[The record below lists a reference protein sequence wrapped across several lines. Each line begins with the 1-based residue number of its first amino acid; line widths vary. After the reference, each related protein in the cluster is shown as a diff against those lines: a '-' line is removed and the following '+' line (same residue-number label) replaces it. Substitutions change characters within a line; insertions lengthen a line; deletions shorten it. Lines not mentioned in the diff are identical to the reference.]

1 MEFEHNAKSKA
12 LKAKKRLE
20 LDNTK
25 KANNEAQK
33 SIKQKLVDTALSCGS
48 ASLVERHCAALAMV
62 LDEARALL
70 KTELGG
76 AQVTSTDTAK
86 QLQWAER
93 RCEELQFARDEEKKN
108 QARMLELT
116 AAAQK

>member
-33 SIKQKLVDTALSCGS
+33 SIKQKLVDIALSCES
-48 ASLVERHCAALAMV
+48 AME

-70 KTELGG
+70 KTEVGG
-76 AQVTSTDTAK
+76 AQVTSTDTSCSGSSAG
-86 QLQWAER
+86 ARSCNSHRTRTR
-93 RCEELQFARDEEKKN
+93 RTKC
-108 QARMLELT
+108 
-116 AAAQK
+116 

>member
-1 MEFEHNAKSKA
+1 MEFEQNAKSKA

-33 SIKQKLVDTALSCGS
+33 SIKQKLVDIALSCES
-48 ASLVERHCAALAMV
+48 ASLVERHCAALAME

-76 AQVTSTDTAK
+76 AQVTSTDTSCSGPSAG
-86 QLQWAER
+86 ARSCNSHGMRTR
-93 RCEELQFARDEEKKN
+93 RTKC
-108 QARMLELT
+108 
-116 AAAQK
+116 

>member
-33 SIKQKLVDTALSCGS
+33 SIKQKLVDIITLSCES
-48 ASLVERHCAALAMV
+48 ASLVERHCAALAME

-76 AQVTSTDTAK
+76 AQVTSTDTSYSGPSAG
-86 QLQWAER
+86 ARSCNSHGMRTR
-93 RCEELQFARDEEKKN
+93 RTKC
-108 QARMLELT
+108 
-116 AAAQK
+116 

>member
-33 SIKQKLVDTALSCGS
+33 SIKQKLVDTALSCES
-48 ASLVERHCAALAMV
+48 ASLVERHCAALAME

-70 KTELGG
+70 ETELGG
-76 AQVTSTDTAK
+76 AQVTSTDTSCSGPSVGARSCNSRGMRT
-86 QLQWAER
+86 R
-93 RCEELQFARDEEKKN
+93 RTKC
-108 QARMLELT
+108 
-116 AAAQK
+116 

>member
-1 MEFEHNAKSKA
+1 MEKEELQAALEEAECTIEQNAKSKA

-33 SIKQKLVDTALSCGS
+33 FIKQKLVDIALSCES
-48 ASLVERHCAALAMV
+48 ASLLERHCAALAME

-70 KTELGG
+70 
-76 AQVTSTDTAK
+76 
-86 QLQWAER
+86 
-93 RCEELQFARDEEKKN
+93 
-108 QARMLELT
+108 
-116 AAAQK
+116 

>member
-33 SIKQKLVDTALSCGS
+33 FIKQKLVDIALSCES
-48 ASLVERHCAALAMV
+48 ASLVERHCAALAME

-70 KTELGG
+70 
-76 AQVTSTDTAK
+76 
-86 QLQWAER
+86 
-93 RCEELQFARDEEKKN
+93 
-108 QARMLELT
+108 
-116 AAAQK
+116 

>member
-33 SIKQKLVDTALSCGS
+33 SIKQKLVDTALSCES
-48 ASLVERHCAALAMV
+48 ASLVERHCAALAME
-62 LDEARALL
+62 LDEARA
-70 KTELGG
+70 
-76 AQVTSTDTAK
+76 
-86 QLQWAER
+86 AE
-93 RCEELQFARDEEKKN
+93 D
-108 QARMLELT
+108 
-116 AAAQK
+116 

>member
-33 SIKQKLVDTALSCGS
+33 SIKQKLVDTALSCES
-48 ASLVERHCAALAMV
+48 ASLVERHCAALAME

-93 RCEELQFARDEEKKN
+93 RSEELQFARDEDKKN
-108 QARMLELT
+108 KVLMSELT
-116 AAAQK
+116 AAANK